1 MSTLKRSSTC
11 NEIYAGSDGEK
22 ELIQALELLFF
33 LKGKEYT
40 KRFPDVIIPSAKEFL
55 GFARIVS
62 DDIYDKSRKT
72 IAIVKYQNGATKQS
86 VKKILQGRPMFMP
99 NPNDG
104 TRKELLEFLNYIH
117 SNSTYIVNN
126 RVIMCLATVL
136 YAVTLY
142 NFMNACLEDLDESA
156 TMVTKTATRTLS
168 EDAFK
173 ANYSKPIL
181 RFCTSNMPILSAFKH
196 TIVNTS
202 HVFLKEY
209 SVNELAV
216 YFHEYKFPA
225 DALTGVLA
233 TATASG
239 LERYYV
245 QHPILRKMLLKPLI
259 GIMYEA
265 GIRI

>member
-11 NEIYAGSDGEK
+11 HETYAGSDGEK
-22 ELIQALELLFF
+22 ELINALELLFF

-86 VKKILQGRPMFMP
+86 VKKILQARPFLMP

-117 SNSTYIVNN
+117 SNHAFIVSN
-126 RVIMCLATVL
+126 RVIMCLSTVL

-142 NFMNACLEDLDESA
+142 NFMNTCLEDLDDSA
-156 TMVTKTATRTLS
+156 NTVTVEATRALG

-173 ANYSKPIL
+173 ATYSKPIF
-181 RFCTSNMPILSAFKH
+181 RFCTTYMPILYDFKN
-196 TIVNTS
+196 TIVNLS
-202 HVFLKEY
+202 HVFLRDY
-209 SVNELAV
+209 SMNELAV

-233 TATASG
+233 TVTASG

-245 QHPILRKMLLKPLI
+245 QHPVLKKILLKPLV
-259 GIMYEA
+259 GVMYEA

>member
-11 NEIYAGSDGEK
+11 TEIYTGSDGEK
-22 ELIQALELLFF
+22 ELINALELLFF
-33 LKGKEYT
+33 LKGKEYS
-40 KRFPDVIIPSAKEFL
+40 KRSPDVIIPSAKEFL

-86 VKKILQGRPMFMP
+86 VKKILQARPFLMP

-104 TRKELLEFLNYIH
+104 TRKELLEFLNFIH
-117 SNSTYIVNN
+117 SNHACIVSN
-126 RVIMCLATVL
+126 RVIMCLSTVL

-142 NFMNACLEDLDESA
+142 NFMNTCLEDLEEPA
-156 TMVTKTATRTLS
+156 NTVTMEATRSLG

-173 ANYSKPIL
+173 VVYSKPIL
-181 RFCTSNMPILSAFKH
+181 RFCTAYMPILYDFKH
-196 TIVNTS
+196 MIVNAS

-209 SVNELAV
+209 AINELAV
-216 YFHEYKFPA
+216 YFHDYKFPA

-239 LERYYV
+239 LERYFV
-245 QHPILRKMLLKPLI
+245 QHPVFKKLLLKPLV
-259 GIMYEA
+259 GVMYEA
-265 GIRI
+265 GVRI